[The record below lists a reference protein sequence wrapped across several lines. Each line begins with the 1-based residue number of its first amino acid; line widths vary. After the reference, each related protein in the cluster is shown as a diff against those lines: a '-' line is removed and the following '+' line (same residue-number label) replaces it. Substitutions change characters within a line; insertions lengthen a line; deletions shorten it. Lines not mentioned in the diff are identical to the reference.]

1 MRIHARGLKE
11 ELLYETTFYSKQFLY
26 AAITF
31 DFWLTIERSQLIG
44 AMIFIDGTM
53 W

>member
-1 MRIHARGLKE
+1 MRINAIGLKE
-11 ELLYETTFYSKQFLY
+11 KLLYGTTFYSKQFFY

-31 DFWLTIERSQLIG
+31 DFWLTVERSQLIG

-53 W
+53 R